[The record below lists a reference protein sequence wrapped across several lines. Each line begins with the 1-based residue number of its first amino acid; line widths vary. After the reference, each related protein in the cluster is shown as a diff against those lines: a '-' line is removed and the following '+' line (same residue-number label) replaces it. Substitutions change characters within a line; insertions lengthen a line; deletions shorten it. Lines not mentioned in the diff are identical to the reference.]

1 MGEAEERLGLV
12 HACHVCHGTGMEK
25 VNYNHMI
32 LERNCEACD
41 GMGIIQRKTGKSKS
55 STTATD
61 QTPTEEIPLPGTQ
74 HRPPRQRRR
83 SKTMF
88 HHLFDWSAI
97 DGISVSALPAVLLAA
112 HARRARWLVVATCAL
127 CWL

>member
-1 MGEAEERLGLV
+1 MGTAWETWEGKRGNRNPQQRRL
-12 HACHVCHGTGMEK
+12 T
-25 VNYNHMI
+25 
-32 LERNCEACD
+32 RPP
-41 GMGIIQRKTGKSKS
+41 QR
-55 STTATD
+55 
-61 QTPTEEIPLPGTQ
+61 QIPLPGTQ

-127 CWL
+127 CWLVSVSGVQSADYPSVQRGYRFP